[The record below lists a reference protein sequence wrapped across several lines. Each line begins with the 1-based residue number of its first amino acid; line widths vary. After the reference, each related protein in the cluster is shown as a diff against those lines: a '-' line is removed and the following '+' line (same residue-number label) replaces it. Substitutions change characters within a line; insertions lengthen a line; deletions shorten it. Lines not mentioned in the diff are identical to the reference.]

1 MQLHRKSMQLHH
13 FHLIILGKMQLHRKD
28 MQLHRFCMQ
37 LHHRPFF
44 DPFFTIS
51 KTYTSTRDKHP
62 GCARIRLQTMDSP
75 D

>member
-1 MQLHRKSMQLHH
+1 MQLHH
-13 FHLIILGKMQLHRKD
+13 FPPYYIRKYAIASKKVCNCIV
-28 MQLHRFCMQ
+28 FCMQ
-37 LHHRPFF
+37 LHQRPFF

-62 GCARIRLQTMDSP
+62 GCARIRLQTMDIP